1 MKQTHSKNSLF
12 LMEILLNILLFSVL
26 LVVGLQFFGKTHTLT
41 QKTQQLHAAVTSC
54 SNVASIFESGDG
66 TAADILSV
74 YPYSVNLDNK
84 VIVYLDKNFNDCK
97 KGQARYY
104 ITAKLNQSGNDPLA
118 TLTIRCRTI
127 DQKELL
133 YELKASHYTPLH
145 VTADTRLKGVN

>member
-1 MKQTHSKNSLF
+1 
-12 LMEILLNILLFSVL
+12 MEILLNILLFSVL

-41 QKTQQLHAAVTSC
+41 QKTQLHAAVTSC
-54 SNVASIFESGDG
+54 SNVASVFESGDG

-104 ITAKLNQSGNDPLA
+104 ITAKLNKTGNDHLT
-118 TLTIRCRTI
+118 TLTIRCRTV

-133 YELKASHYTPLH
+133 YELRASHYTPLH
-145 VTADTRLKGVN
+145 VAADSQLKGVN

>member
-104 ITAKLNQSGNDPLA
+104 ITAKLNKSGNDQLA

-127 DQKELL
+127 EQKELL
-133 YELKASHYTPLH
+133 YELKASYYTPLH
-145 VTADTRLKGVN
+145 VTADTQLKGVN